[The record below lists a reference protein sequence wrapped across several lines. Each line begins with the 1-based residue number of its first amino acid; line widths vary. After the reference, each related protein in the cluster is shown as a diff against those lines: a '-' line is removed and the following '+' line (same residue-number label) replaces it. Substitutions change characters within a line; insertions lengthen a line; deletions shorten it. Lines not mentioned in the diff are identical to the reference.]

1 MMSKTALV
9 FGATGQ
15 DGSYLCESLL
25 AKKYEVIAVA
35 RRSSI
40 DNGAR
45 LNGCSDHKNFTL
57 LRGDVCDQS
66 FVFSTIYKYSPTE
79 IYNLAAQSHVGD
91 SFTQPH
97 YTIDVD
103 LKGTLN
109 VLEGILNFSKS
120 SRLYQASTSEMYGS
134 CFSYYSPTDGIRK
147 ESKTA
152 ISREDFINKDCF
164 QDEDTLMV
172 PNSPYGVAKLAS
184 HNLVKIYRESYGLY
198 ACSGILFNHESPRRG
213 ELFVTRKITSWI
225 GKYVN
230 KLTKDKLQLGNID
243 SLRDWGH
250 AKDYVE
256 AMRLILQ
263 QNTPEDFVVSTGTTY
278 SVEDFLNKAFEVAGL
293 GNWEKYVVLN
303 KSLKRPF
310 EVDALRGVSTK
321 AREVLKWKP
330 NYNFDL
336 LVKEMVESDIN
347 GHKV

>member
-1 MMSKTALV
+1 MNNKTALV
-9 FGATGQ
+9 FGSTGQ

-25 AKKYEVIAVA
+25 KKGYDVLAVA

-40 DNGAR
+40 DNGVR

-66 FVFSTIYKYSPTE
+66 FVFSTIYKYTPTE

-91 SFTQPH
+91 SFTQPN

-134 CFSYYSPTDGIRK
+134 CFSYYGHIDGVRK

-152 ISREDFINKDCF
+152 ISREDFINRNCF
-164 QDEDTLMV
+164 QDEETLMI

-184 HNLVKIYRESYGLY
+184 HNLIKIYRECYNLY

-225 GKYVN
+225 GRYKN
-230 KLTKDKLQLGNID
+230 GKTKEKLQLGNID

-250 AKDYVE
+250 AEDYVE
-256 AMRLILQ
+256 AMISMLQ
-263 QNTPEDFVVSTGTTY
+263 LNNPDDFVISTGETY
-278 SVEDFLNKAFEVAGL
+278 SVEDFLNTAFKYADL
-293 GNWEKYVVLN
+293 GNWKKHVVLN
-303 KSLKRPF
+303 PTLKRPF

-321 AREVLKWKP
+321 AREVLKWKQH
-330 NYNFDL
+330 YNFDL

-347 GHKV
+347 GHKL

>member
-1 MMSKTALV
+1 MSKSALV

-15 DGSYLCESLL
+15 DGSYLCEMLL
-25 AKKYEVIAVA
+25 KKGYDVLAIA
-35 RRSSI
+35 RRSSV
-40 DNGAR
+40 DNTER
-45 LNGCSDHKNFTL
+45 LKYCLNHRKFTMV
-57 LRGDVCDQS
+57 RGDICDQS
-66 FVFSTIYKYSPTE
+66 FVFSTIAKNNPEE

-91 SFTQPH
+91 SFTQPN

-103 LKGTLN
+103 LIGTLN
-109 VLEGILNFSKS
+109 VLNGILNFSKS
-120 SRLYQASTSEMYGS
+120 SRFYQASTSEMYGS
-134 CFSYYSPTDGIRK
+134 CFSYYSPIDGTRV

-152 ISREDFINKDCF
+152 ISREDFIKKNCF
-164 QDEDTLMV
+164 QDELTAMI

-225 GKYVN
+225 GMRKN
-230 KLTKDKLQLGNID
+230 SKTKEKLQLGNVD

-256 AMRLILQ
+256 AMHSMLQ
-263 QNTPEDFVVSTGTTY
+263 LNAPDDFVIATGCTY
-278 SVEDFLNKAFEVAGL
+278 SVEDFLNVAFKHAGF
-293 GNWEKYVVLN
+293 GSWKRQVVLN
-303 KSLKRPF
+303 PTLKRPF

-321 AREVLKWKP
+321 AAKVLKWEP
-330 NYNFDL
+330 SYNFDL
-336 LVKEMVESDIN
+336 LVKEMVESDID

>member
-1 MMSKTALV
+1 MIKKALV

-25 AKKYEVIAVA
+25 KKGYEVLAVG
-35 RRSSI
+35 RRSSV
-40 DNGAR
+40 DNTER
-45 LNGCSDHKNFTL
+45 LRSCLGHKRFNFL
-57 LRGDVCDQS
+57 KGDICDQS
-66 FVFSTIYKYSPTE
+66 FVFNTIDKTHPAE

-97 YTIDVD
+97 YTVDVD

-134 CFSYYSPTDGIRK
+134 CFSYYSHTDESRF

-152 ISREDFINKDCF
+152 ISREDFIDLKCF
-164 QDEDTLMV
+164 QDEETLMI

-184 HNLVKIYRESYGLY
+184 HNLVKIYRQSYGLF

-225 GKYVN
+225 GKHVN
-230 KLTKDKLQLGNID
+230 KLSKEKLQLGNID

-256 AMRLILQ
+256 AMILMLSLDD
-263 QNTPEDFVVSTGTTY
+263 PDDFVISTGETY
-278 SVEDFLNKAFEVAGL
+278 SVEDFLDKSFKIAGI
-293 GNWEKYVVLN
+293 GNWEKHVVLN

-310 EVDALRGVSTK
+310 EVDALRGVSSK
-321 AREVLKWKP
+321 AKQLLKWKP
-330 NYNFDL
+330 HYNFDL

-347 GHKV
+347 GYKV

>member
-1 MMSKTALV
+1 MSNKTALI

-15 DGSYLCESLL
+15 DGSYLCENLL
-25 AKKYEVIAVA
+25 SRKYDVLAVA

-40 DNGAR
+40 DNEAR
-45 LNGCSDHKNFTL
+45 LNNCLDHKNFTI

-66 FVFSTIYKYSPTE
+66 FVFSTIYKNTPTE

-134 CFSYYSPTDGIRK
+134 CFSYVDKDENRFD
-147 ESKTA
+147 SKTA
-152 ISREDFINKDCF
+152 ISREDFIDKDCF
-164 QDEDTLMV
+164 QDEYTPMI

-184 HNLVKIYRESYGLY
+184 HNLIKIYRESYGLF

-225 GKYVN
+225 GKHVN
-230 KLTKDKLQLGNID
+230 KSSKEKLQLGNID

-256 AMRLILQ
+256 AMRLMLQ
-263 QNTPEDFVVSTGTTY
+263 LDNPQDFVIATGSTH
-278 SVEDFLNKAFEVAGL
+278 SVEDFLIKSFEVAEL
-293 GNWEKYVVLN
+293 GDWEKHVVLN

-310 EVDALRGVSTK
+310 EVDALRGVSIK

-330 NYNFDL
+330 HYNFDL
-336 LVKEMVESDIN
+336 LVREMVESDIN

>member
-1 MMSKTALV
+1 MNNRQALV

-15 DGSYLCESLL
+15 DGSYLCEMLL
-25 AKKYEVIAVA
+25 KKGYNVLAVA
-35 RRSSI
+35 RRSSV
-40 DNGAR
+40 DNTHR
-45 LNGCSDHKNFTL
+45 LSGCIGSKKFQI
-57 LRGDVCDQS
+57 LRGDICDQS
-66 FVFSTIYKYSPTE
+66 FVFSTISKYCPAE

-134 CFSYYSPTDGIRK
+134 CFSYYSPNDGIRK

-152 ISREDFINKDCF
+152 ISREDFINKNCF
-164 QDEDTLMV
+164 QDEDTLMI
-172 PNSPYGVAKLAS
+172 PNSPYGVAKLAAN
-184 HNLVKIYRESYGLY
+184 NLIKIYRESYSLF

-225 GKYVN
+225 GKHVN
-230 KLTKDKLQLGNID
+230 KITKDKLQLGNID

-250 AKDYVE
+250 AKDYVN
-256 AMRLILQ
+256 AMYLILQ
-263 QNTPEDFVVSTGTTY
+263 QNTPQDFVVATGTTY
-278 SVEDFLNKAFEVAGL
+278 SVEDFLNKAFDIAGL
-293 GNWEKYVVLN
+293 GNWEKYVLLN

-310 EVDALRGVSTK
+310 EVDALRGVSIK
-321 AREVLKWKP
+321 ARAVLKWKP
-330 NYNFDL
+330 HYNFDL